1 MAPKTRTVRPGLTT
15 RIRFG
20 LGQSGCYHLLHYR
33 ARQAP
38 HLTNSALSRAKS
50 FKIGGWRTKSC
61 KWRRECPP
69 INERNAHF
77 IGIDSTHLL
86 ATYTRTYT
94 TRARHPMA
102 TGTNVELLALSGKRG
117 EAWHRRTAARS
128 PICCWV
134 EGQSVKMNLG
144 SLEPRQAV
152 KVAPCNCH
160 GVPILPRT
168 GQTSVLYV
176 EL

>member
-1 MAPKTRTVRPGLTT
+1 MQPPTPRQPERHAVVTHVFGTFCYLCVRAGHAIL
-15 RIRFG
+15 
-20 LGQSGCYHLLHYR
+20 
-33 ARQAP
+33 
-38 HLTNSALSRAKS
+38 
-50 FKIGGWRTKSC
+50 
-61 KWRRECPP
+61 WRRECPP